1 MASEIGIKIGLQGA
15 EAVQGGLQR
24 VVGSMGQLGGQVDTV
39 RNALTTLA
47 PTLAG
52 ALSVGGIA
60 AFVRGTVNAIDAMND
75 LADATGAS
83 IEEISKLD
91 QVARR
96 NGATLDQVG
105 GMLVKFNA
113 QLKEADGKNGA
124 SIALEA
130 IGLSAAKLRQLDP
143 AEALRQTAVALAGFA
158 DDGNKARAVQELFG
172 KSIREAAPFLKDL
185 AEAGEL
191 NASVTTAQAVEAEK
205 FNKQMAQLSTNIT
218 DAARALV
225 SDFLP
230 ALNDSIS
237 MMLRFSKN
245 GGVLSGFFT
254 LLMSQFK
261 DARVQATLEEIGRLE
276 GRLSNPN
283 VTGFNRSSLQKELQ
297 DALDK
302 LRELQGE
309 SLKARTALDAALGRP
324 NAGAGRGDDVN
335 PPFAV
340 PAPSVIDIAGEQA
353 KRKAAEEAA
362 AAQLKQQDAYD
373 KLRVSIEERISAG
386 QLELE
391 QGTALTEAQRLKIK
405 IDADLAAGLIKLTD
419 PQKAV
424 LNGKLSDLAA
434 SERQL
439 IADKEAAKGAK
450 ALADARV
457 EARRAEE
464 KAIDDFEKEQRDAA
478 AAALASVDTRI
489 KSLQAE
495 AEASDRSR
503 AMNISLAEAIEL
515 VAIERLKER
524 QARYQEGSEPWLAV
538 QREIEA
544 RQKLRGLIADRAV
557 IDANQKAADEAARD
571 WQRTADQIG
580 QSLSDALMQGGK
592 SAWEYIKGLFR
603 SMVLRPVI
611 QAIVNPIAGAFTS
624 AMGFAGSASAS
635 TGAAGASGG
644 FGSLLSAGA
653 SLLNGG
659 LGSSLGLQLV
669 NSSLG
674 QSLGLSTLQ
683 NIGGNMIAGPTGLG
697 SMVGSGLGMLGNGFM
712 GYGISKALSGGYSAG
727 GAVNTIAGL
736 ASAVPGIG
744 PIAGVVG
751 GLVNRAFGMKA
762 KEMRD
767 SGIQGSLSGGA
778 ATGQQFQD
786 WFQKGGWFRSN
797 RRGTNLSALGDDTS
811 AALNAGAMG
820 VLDSTRAWA
829 QALKL
834 PGDALSSVTT
844 QFKIKLTG
852 DATKDQA
859 EIQALFGRYAADLAT
874 TFQGQLAPFQ
884 KAGEA
889 ISDTLQRLAG
899 LQTFSEAINEFGGV
913 FSRVANLSVDARE
926 QLLGFAGGMEAFV
939 AKTQSF
945 AANYYEEAELAGIQA
960 RQVRDQLAS
969 LGIDT
974 QIFSRA
980 DFRRLVEGTD
990 VSNEQGRQRLSQLLT
1005 LADAFAP
1012 VGRYLEEI
1020 NSKVQTA
1027 VESMAAG
1034 LQRFA
1039 LTVNEFGGVFSRVA
1053 NLSGDARQHLI
1064 DLAGGMEA
1072 FANKTQSFA
1081 QNYYEEAELAGIQA
1095 RQVRE
1100 QLASLGINAEIFT
1113 RADFRRLV
1121 EGTDV
1126 SNEQGRQ
1133 RLSQLL
1139 TLADAFAPVGRF
1151 LEANGG
1157 SLETVANMAPAIADL
1172 RGMLDVQA
1180 PMGNALANLNTLANM
1195 APTTGVVQQILGGNS
1210 MEGLSSLTDATT
1222 AGTNATVSTLER
1234 LIARVGELEGALVK
1248 ALDKSGRAVADQ
1260 VYYDQNFSWSGGA

>member
-60 AFVRGTVNAIDAMND
+60 AFIRGTVNAIDAMND

-130 IGLSAAKLRQLDP
+130 IGLNAAKLRQLDP
-143 AEALRQTAVALAGFA
+143 AEALRQTAVALAGFENDA
-158 DDGNKARAVQELFG
+158 NKARITQELFG
-172 KSIREAAPFLKDL
+172 KSVREAAPFLNDL

-191 NASVTTAQAVEAEK
+191 NASVTKAQAAEAER

-218 DAARALV
+218 SSARALV

-237 MMLRFSKN
+237 IMMRFSAN

-254 LLMSQFK
+254 LLTSQFK
-261 DARVQATLEEIGRLE
+261 DARIQATLEEISRLE

-283 VTGFNRSSLQKELQ
+283 VTGFNRSTLQKELQ
-297 DALDK
+297 DAVDK

-309 SLKARTALDAALGRP
+309 SLKARTALDAALGRR

-353 KRKAAEEAA
+353 KRKAADDAAVQAAKARQTELDIQAKRQLANIVAYEKAEADLEEQLQRSLKAELDLASARGLKSVAAYEAA
-362 AAQLKQQDAYD
+362 EQAIDDNLAKARQLVDAIDRETAVLQMSNVEREVSAAL
-373 KLRVSIEERISAG
+373 
-386 QLELE
+386 LELE
-391 QGTALTEAQRLKIK
+391 R
-405 IDADLAAGLIKLTD
+405 AGLEKGSYAYD
-419 PQKAV
+419 
-424 LNGKLSDLAA
+424 
-434 SERQL
+434 EY
-439 IADKEAAKGAK
+439 AAKIRESVISRESVRDSIEQTRK
-450 ALADARV
+450 IED
-457 EARRAEE
+457 EWRR
-464 KAIDDFEKEQRDAA
+464 
-478 AAALASVDTRI
+478 T
-489 KSLQAE
+489 
-495 AEASDRSR
+495 
-503 AMNISLAEAIEL
+503 
-515 VAIERLKER
+515 
-524 QARYQEGSEPWLAV
+524 
-538 QREIEA
+538 
-544 RQKLRGLIADRAV
+544 
-557 IDANQKAADEAARD
+557 
-571 WQRTADQIG
+571 TDQIG

-624 AMGFAGSASAS
+624 ALGFSGAASAG
-635 TGAAGASGG
+635 TGAAGAGG
-644 FGSLLSAGA
+644 GLGSLLSAGA

-659 LGSSLGLQLV
+659 LGNMLGLNLV
-669 NSSLG
+669 NSGLG
-674 QSLGLSTLQ
+674 QSLGLSTVQ

-727 GAVNTIAGL
+727 GAVNTIAGI
-736 ASAVPGIG
+736 ASAIPGIG

-767 SGIQGSLSGGA
+767 TGIQGSLSGGA
-778 ATGQQFQD
+778 ATGQSFQD

-797 RRGTNLSALGDDTS
+797 KSGTNFSALGDDTS
-811 AALNAGAMG
+811 AALNAGAMS

-829 QALKL
+829 KALRL
-834 PGDALSSVTT
+834 PGDELSSVSN
-844 QFKIKLTG
+844 QFRVKFTG
-852 DATKDQA
+852 NAAKDQA
-859 EIQALFGRYAADLAT
+859 EIQEVYTNYAKDMANVNRNQFDELSSVSTQFRVKFTGDAAKDQAAIQEVYTRYAEDMANVY
-874 TFQGQLAPFQ
+874 QNQLEPFRR
-884 KAGEA
+884 AGES

-899 LQTFSEAINEFGGV
+899 LQTFSESINEFGGI

-926 QLLGFAGGMEAFV
+926 ELLGFAGGMEAFV

-945 AANYYEEAELAGIQA
+945 VQNYYDEAELAGITA
-960 RQVRDQLAS
+960 RQVRDDLRA
-969 LGIDT
+969 LGIEAE
-974 QIFSRA
+974 IFSRA
-980 DFRRLVEGTD
+980 DFRRLVEAAD
-990 VSNEQGRQRLSQLLT
+990 VSNQDGRRRLSQLLT
-1005 LADAFAP
+1005 
-1012 VGRYLEEI
+1012 
-1020 NSKVQTA
+1020 
-1027 VESMAAG
+1027 
-1034 LQRFA
+1034 
-1039 LTVNEFGGVFSRVA
+1039 VA
-1053 NLSGDARQHLI
+1053 Q
-1064 DLAGGMEA
+1064 M
-1072 FANKTQSFA
+1072 
-1081 QNYYEEAELAGIQA
+1081 
-1095 RQVRE
+1095 
-1100 QLASLGINAEIFT
+1100 
-1113 RADFRRLV
+1113 
-1121 EGTDV
+1121 
-1126 SNEQGRQ
+1126 
-1133 RLSQLL
+1133 
-1139 TLADAFAPVGRF
+1139 FAPVGRF

-1157 SLETVANMAPAIADL
+1157 SLNTLADMAPA
-1172 RGMLDVQA
+1172 
-1180 PMGNALANLNTLANM
+1180 
-1195 APTTGVVQQILGGNS
+1195 TGAVQQILGGTS
-1210 MEGLSSLTDATT
+1210 MEGLASLTDATT
-1222 AGTNATVSTLER
+1222 AGSNATVSTLER
-1234 LIARVGELEGALVK
+1234 LIARVGELEDALVK
-1248 ALDKSGRAVADQ
+1248 ALDKSGRAVADS
-1260 VYYDQNFSWSGGA
+1260 VYFDNGNRSWDELALNGGGA

>member
-39 RNALTTLA
+39 RNALSTLA

-60 AFVRGTVNAIDAMND
+60 AFIRGTVNAIDAMND

-130 IGLSAAKLRQLDP
+130 IGLNAAKLRQLDP
-143 AEALRQTAVALAGFA
+143 AEALRQTAVALAGFENDA
-158 DDGNKARAVQELFG
+158 NKARITQELFG
-172 KSIREAAPFLKDL
+172 KSVREAAPFLNDL
-185 AEAGEL
+185 AEAGEI
-191 NASVTTAQAVEAEK
+191 NASVTKAQAAEAER

-218 DAARALV
+218 SSARALV

-237 MMLRFSKN
+237 TMMRFSAN

-254 LLMSQFK
+254 LLTSQFK
-261 DARVQATLEEIGRLE
+261 DARIQATLEEIGRLE

-283 VTGFNRSSLQKELQ
+283 VTGFNRSTLQKELQ

-309 SLKARTALDAALGRP
+309 SLKARTALDAALGRR

-353 KRKAAEEAA
+353 RRKAAEDAGLQASKARQTELDIQAKRQLANMVAYEKAETELEEQLQRSLKAELDLAAARGLKSVSAYEAA
-362 AAQLKQQDAYD
+362 EQAIDDNLAKAQQLVDAIDRETMALQMSNVEREVSAAL
-373 KLRVSIEERISAG
+373 
-386 QLELE
+386 LELE
-391 QGTALTEAQRLKIK
+391 R
-405 IDADLAAGLIKLTD
+405 AGLEKGSYAYD
-419 PQKAV
+419 
-424 LNGKLSDLAA
+424 
-434 SERQL
+434 EY
-439 IADKEAAKGAK
+439 AKK
-450 ALADARV
+450 IRESVISRESVRDSIEQTRKI
-457 EARRAEE
+457 EDEWRR
-464 KAIDDFEKEQRDAA
+464 
-478 AAALASVDTRI
+478 T
-489 KSLQAE
+489 
-495 AEASDRSR
+495 
-503 AMNISLAEAIEL
+503 
-515 VAIERLKER
+515 
-524 QARYQEGSEPWLAV
+524 
-538 QREIEA
+538 
-544 RQKLRGLIADRAV
+544 
-557 IDANQKAADEAARD
+557 
-571 WQRTADQIG
+571 TDQIG

-624 AMGFAGSASAS
+624 AMGFAGSASAA
-635 TGAAGASGG
+635 TGAAGAGGG

-653 SLLNGG
+653 NLLNGG
-659 LGSSLGLQLV
+659 LGNMLGLNLV
-669 NSSLG
+669 NSGLG
-674 QSLGLSTLQ
+674 QSLGLSAVQ

-727 GAVNTIAGL
+727 GAVNTIAGI
-736 ASAVPGIG
+736 ASAIPGIG

-797 RRGTNLSALGDDTS
+797 KSGTNFSALGDDTS

-844 QFKIKLTG
+844 QFKVKLTG

-884 KAGEA
+884 RAGEA

-899 LQTFSEAINEFGGV
+899 LQKFSEAINEFGGV
-913 FSRVANLSVDARE
+913 FSRVANLSVNARE

-945 AANYYEEAELAGIQA
+945 AQNYYEEAELAGIQA
-960 RQVRDQLAS
+960 RQVRDQLARM
-969 LGIDT
+969 GINT
-974 QIFSRA
+974 EVSSRA

-1064 DLAGGMEA
+1064 DLAGGIEA

-1180 PMGNALANLNTLANM
+1180 PMGNTLANLNTLANM
-1195 APTTGVVQQILGGNS
+1195 APTTGAVQEILGGTS
-1210 MEGLSSLTDATT
+1210 MEGLGALTDATT

-1234 LIARVGELEGALVK
+1234 LISRVGELETALVK
-1248 ALDKSGRAVADQ
+1248 ALDKNARAMGDALAYEGPQ
-1260 VYYDQNFSWSGGA
+1260 TGFSDG

>member
-39 RNALTTLA
+39 RNALNTLA

-75 LADATGAS
+75 LVDATGAS

-96 NGATLDQVG
+96 NGASLDQVG

-130 IGLSAAKLRQLDP
+130 IGLSAAKLRQMDP
-143 AEALRQTAVALAGFA
+143 AEALRQTAVALAGFENDA
-158 DDGNKARAVQELFG
+158 NKARITQELFG
-172 KSIREAAPFLKDL
+172 KSVREAAPFLNDL

-191 NASVTTAQAVEAEK
+191 NASVTKAQAAEAER

-218 DAARALV
+218 SSARALV

-237 MMLRFSKN
+237 TMMRFSAN

-254 LLMSQFK
+254 LLTSQFK
-261 DARVQATLEEIGRLE
+261 DARIQATLEEIGRLE

-283 VTGFNRSSLQKELQ
+283 VTGFNRSTLQKELQ
-297 DALDK
+297 DAVDK

-309 SLKARTALDAALGRP
+309 SLKARTALDAALGRR

-353 KRKAAEEAA
+353 RRKAAEEASLA
-362 AAQLKQQDAYD
+362 AAKALDDEAKATGEAVKAREKYLETLAGATDKIANETRALADQVVQVLLGKQAYQDMIDAREEEQAVLLETQAIRAMDRNLDAKEYDSLKAQAAAI
-373 KLRVSIEERISAG
+373 RERISLR
-386 QLELE
+386 Q
-391 QGTALTEAQRLKIK
+391 ALTTATVEANVAQ
-405 IDADLAAGLIKLTD
+405 AA
-419 PQKAV
+419 V
-424 LNGKLSDLAA
+424 
-434 SERQL
+434 
-439 IADKEAAKGAK
+439 
-450 ALADARV
+450 DARV
-457 EARRAEE
+457 QARRAEE
-464 KAIDDFEKEQRDAA
+464 KAIADFEKEQRDAA

-495 AEASDRSR
+495 AEASDLSR

-515 VAIERLKER
+515 VGIERLKER
-524 QARYQEGSEPWLAV
+524 QARYQEGSEPWLDV

-557 IDANQKAADEAARD
+557 IDANARAADEAARD

-624 AMGFAGSASAS
+624 AMGFAGSASAA
-635 TGAAGASGG
+635 TGAAGAGG
-644 FGSLLSAGA
+644 GLGSLLSAGA
-653 SLLNGG
+653 NLLNGG
-659 LGSSLGLQLV
+659 LGNMLGLNLV
-669 NSSLG
+669 NSGLG
-674 QSLGLSTLQ
+674 QSLGLSTVQ

-697 SMVGSGLGMLGNGFM
+697 SMLGSGLGMLGNGFM

-727 GAVNTIAGL
+727 GAVNTIAGI
-736 ASAVPGIG
+736 ASAIPGIG

-767 SGIQGSLSGGA
+767 TGIQGSLSGGA
-778 ATGQQFQD
+778 ATGQSFQD

-797 RRGTNLSALGDDTS
+797 KSGTNFSALGDETS
-811 AALNAGAMG
+811 AALTAGAMG

-844 QFKIKLTG
+844 QFKIKLSG

-859 EIQALFGRYAADLAT
+859 EIQALFTRYAADLAT

-884 KAGEA
+884 RAGEA

-899 LQTFSEAINEFGGV
+899 LQKFSEAINEFGGV

-945 AANYYEEAELAGIQA
+945 AQNYYEEAELAGIQA

-969 LGIDT
+969 LGIDA

-1005 LADAFAP
+1005 L
-1012 VGRYLEEI
+1012 GE
-1020 NSKVQTA
+1020 
-1027 VESMAAG
+1027 
-1034 LQRFA
+1034 
-1039 LTVNEFGGVFSRVA
+1039 
-1053 NLSGDARQHLI
+1053 
-1064 DLAGGMEA
+1064 
-1072 FANKTQSFA
+1072 
-1081 QNYYEEAELAGIQA
+1081 
-1095 RQVRE
+1095 
-1100 QLASLGINAEIFT
+1100 
-1113 RADFRRLV
+1113 
-1121 EGTDV
+1121 
-1126 SNEQGRQ
+1126 
-1133 RLSQLL
+1133 
-1139 TLADAFAPVGRF
+1139 AFAPVGRF
-1151 LEANGG
+1151 LESNGG
-1157 SLETVANMAPAIADL
+1157 S
-1172 RGMLDVQA
+1172 
-1180 PMGNALANLNTLANM
+1180 LNTLANM
-1195 APTTGVVQQILGGNS
+1195 APTTGVVQQLLGGNS
-1210 MEGLSSLTDATT
+1210 MAGLSSLTDATT

-1234 LIARVGELEGALVK
+1234 LIARVGELETALVK
-1248 ALDKSGRAVADQ
+1248 ALDKSGRAVADS
-1260 VYYDQNFSWSGGA
+1260 VYYDPGWSTNGGGGGGVN